1 VRAHSLA
8 RLRFAELFRMTIFI
22 GVLFVVAAGITLR
35 ADVLR
40 RRLSFQRAAGWR
52 LLTVLDVV
60 CVAATVGAA
69 LGLIPLAVVNG
80 GLPLYAPATWGIAA
94 AGLLAAFLWSEGR
107 RQLQFQRPA
116 GIVFG
121 EWLILGGA
129 YQLLETAIFG
139 GWPHV
144 PHGAVARTA
153 CGVAILMGGA
163 VIGVIVPRFVGRY
176 EGHHILDRVGEQ
188 EDFVQP
194 EYVGATAECPHPEW
208 WQMVD
213 SQSSELEVLDFLKS
227 IVITAKPRLIVE
239 TGTFIGYSAIKMAE
253 GLKANGFGKLITIE
267 FDPAIFA
274 KAKER
279 IDASGLGDWIEYRN
293 ASSLETPIDGTIDI
307 LFSDSHLTIREQEI
321 RRFLP
326 QIDARGLILVHDAS
340 SHFKVVREAALRL
353 EQEGLISV
361 VLLSTPRGLVIAQKR
376 EGRK

>member
-1 VRAHSLA
+1 
-8 RLRFAELFRMTIFI
+8 MTMLVYI
-22 GVLFVVAAGITLR
+22 LFVVGAGVILR
-35 ADVLR
+35 TDVQR
-40 RRLSFQRAAGWR
+40 RRLTFRKSAGWR
-52 LLTVLDVV
+52 LLTALDVASL
-60 CVAATVGAA
+60 AATVGVA
-69 LGLIPLAVVNG
+69 LGLIPVAVANG
-80 GLPLYAPATWGIAA
+80 SVPLYAPETWGIAA
-94 AGLLAAFLWSEGR
+94 AGLLAFFLWSEGR

-129 YQLLETAIFG
+129 YQLIETAVFDG
-139 GWPHV
+139 RAHV
-144 PHGAVARTA
+144 PHGAAAVVG
-153 CGVAILMGGA
+153 CVVAILAGGA
-163 VIGVIVPRFVGRY
+163 VIAIIVPRFVKRY
-176 EGHHILDRVGEQ
+176 EGHHILDRVSEQ

-194 EYVGATAECPHPEW
+194 EYVGATLECPHPEW

-227 IVITAKPRLIVE
+227 IVLTTKPRLIVE

-267 FDPAIFA
+267 FDPDIFV
-274 KAKER
+274 KAKQR
-279 IDASGLGDWIEYRN
+279 IDLSGLRDWIEYRN
-293 ASSLETPIDGTIDI
+293 ASSLETPIDGTIDL

-326 QIDARGLILVHDAS
+326 QIDPRGLILIHDAS

-376 EGRK
+376 AGRK

>member
-1 VRAHSLA
+1 
-8 RLRFAELFRMTIFI
+8 MTIYVC
-22 GVLFVVAAGITLR
+22 VLFVITAGVTLR
-35 ADVLR
+35 ADLLR
-40 RRLSFQRAAGWR
+40 RRLSLGRAAAWR
-52 LLTVLDVV
+52 WFTGLDVV
-60 CVAATVGAA
+60 CVAATVGGAF
-69 LGLIPLAVVNG
+69 GLIPLAILHGAV
-80 GLPLYAPATWGIAA
+80 PLYAPATWGIAA
-94 AGLLAAFLWSEGR
+94 AGLLAVFLWSEGR

-121 EWLILGGA
+121 EWLILAGA
-129 YQLLETAIFG
+129 YQLLQTAVFG
-139 GWPHV
+139 ERPHV
-144 PHGAVARTA
+144 PHGLPALTA
-153 CGVAILMGGA
+153 CGVAILAGGA
-163 VIGVIVPRFVGRY
+163 VIGVIVPRFVKRY
-176 EGHHILDRVGEQ
+176 EGHHILDRVSEQ

-194 EYVGATAECPHPEW
+194 EYVGATPECPHPEW

-326 QIDARGLILVHDAS
+326 QIDARGLLLVHDAS

-376 EGRK
+376 KGRK

>member
-1 VRAHSLA
+1 
-8 RLRFAELFRMTIFI
+8 MTIFV
-22 GVLFVVAAGITLR
+22 GVLFIVAAGITLR
-35 ADVLR
+35 ADLLR
-40 RRLSFQRAAGWR
+40 RRLSLGRAAGWR
-52 LLTVLDVV
+52 WLTAFDVA
-60 CVAATVGAA
+60 CVAAT
-69 LGLIPLAVVNG
+69 LGFAFGLVPEAVVNG
-80 GLPLYAPATWGIAA
+80 AVPLYAQTTWDIAA
-94 AGLLAAFLWSEGR
+94 AGLLAIFLWSEGR

-121 EWLILGGA
+121 EWLILMGV
-129 YQLLETAIFG
+129 YQLIETAVFG
-139 GWPHV
+139 ASPYV
-144 PHGAVARTA
+144 PHGWVALAA
-153 CGVAILMGGA
+153 CGAILVGGA
-163 VIGVIVPRFVGRY
+163 VIAVIVPRFVKRY
-176 EGHHILDRVGEQ
+176 EGLHILDRVSEQ
-188 EDFVQP
+188 EDFIQP
-194 EYVGATAECPHPEW
+194 EYVAATPECPHPEW

-227 IVITAKPRLIVE
+227 IVTTAKPRLIVE

-267 FDPAIFA
+267 FDPVIFA
-274 KAKER
+274 KAKQR

-326 QIDARGLILVHDAS
+326 QIDERGLILIHDAS
-340 SHFKVVREAALRL
+340 SYFKVVREAALRL

-376 EGRK
+376 AGRK

>member
-1 VRAHSLA
+1 
-8 RLRFAELFRMTIFI
+8 MTIF
-22 GVLFVVAAGITLR
+22 VYLLFVIAAGITLR
-35 ADVLR
+35 GDVLR
-40 RRLSFQRAAGWR
+40 RRLSFRSAAGWR
-52 LLTVLDVV
+52 LLTAFDVA

-69 LGLIPLAVVNG
+69 FGLIPFAIVKGSV
-80 GLPLYAPATWGIAA
+80 PLYAPATWGIAT

-107 RQLQFQRPA
+107 KQLQFQRPA

-121 EWLILGGA
+121 EWLILAGG
-129 YQLLETAIFG
+129 YQLIETAVFG
-139 GWPHV
+139 ERPRV
-144 PHGAVARTA
+144 PHGALALAA
-153 CGVAILMGGA
+153 CSVAIVAGGA
-163 VIGVIVPRFVGRY
+163 VIAVIVPRFVKRY
-176 EGHHILDRVGEQ
+176 EGHHILDRVSEQ

-194 EYVGATAECPHPEW
+194 EYVAATPECPHPEW

-213 SQSSELEVLDFLKS
+213 SQSSELEVLDFLKA
-227 IVITAKPRLIVE
+227 IVTTAKPRLIVE

-307 LFSDSHLTIREQEI
+307 FFSDSHLTIREQEI

-353 EQEGLISV
+353 EQEDLISV

>member
-1 VRAHSLA
+1 M
-8 RLRFAELFRMTIFI
+8 FAWALFI
-22 GVLFVVAAGITLR
+22 VAAGFTLR
-35 ADVLR
+35 ADLLR
-40 RRLSFQRAAGWR
+40 RRLSLGRAAGWR
-52 LLTVLDVV
+52 WLTALDVV
-60 CVAATVGAA
+60 CVAATLGAA
-69 LGLIPLAVVNG
+69 FGLIPLAVVNG
-80 GLPLYAPATWGIAA
+80 SVPLYAPATWGITAS
-94 AGLLAAFLWSEGR
+94 GLLAAFLWGEGR
-107 RQLQFQRPA
+107 KQLQFQRPA

-121 EWLILGGA
+121 ECLILGGA
-129 YQLLETAIFG
+129 YQLLETALFG
-139 GWPHV
+139 ERPSV
-144 PHGAVARTA
+144 PHGAATLA
-153 CGVAILMGGA
+153 TCGAAILAGGVLIA
-163 VIGVIVPRFVGRY
+163 GIVPRFVKRY
-176 EGHHILDRVGEQ
+176 EGHHILDRVSEQ
-188 EDFVQP
+188 ADFVQP
-194 EYVGATAECPHPEW
+194 EYVGATPECPHPEW

-227 IVITAKPRLIVE
+227 IVITAKPQLIVE

-279 IDASGLGDWIEYRN
+279 IDASGLGNWIEYRN
-293 ASSLETPIDGTIDI
+293 ASSLETPIEGTIDL

-340 SHFKVVREAALRL
+340 SHFEVVREAALRL

-376 EGRK
+376 AGRN

>member
-1 VRAHSLA
+1 
-8 RLRFAELFRMTIFI
+8 MTIFVF
-22 GVLFVVAAGITLR
+22 VLFVIAAGLTLR

-40 RRLSFQRAAGWR
+40 RGLSFRSAAGWR
-52 LLTVLDVV
+52 LLTAFDVA
-60 CVAATVGAA
+60 CVAATVGAVF
-69 LGLIPLAVVNG
+69 GLIPLAIVNG
-80 GLPLYAPATWGIAA
+80 GVPLYAPATWGIAA
-94 AGLLAAFLWSEGR
+94 AGLLAGFLWSEGR
-107 RQLQFQRPA
+107 HQLQFQRPA
-116 GIVFG
+116 GIVSG
-121 EWLILGGA
+121 EWLILAGG
-129 YQLLETAIFG
+129 YQLIETAAFG
-139 GWPHV
+139 DRPRV
-144 PHGAVARTA
+144 PHGAAALAA
-153 CGVAILMGGA
+153 CGLAILAGGA
-163 VIGVIVPRFVGRY
+163 VIAVIVPRFVKRY
-176 EGHHILDRVGEQ
+176 EGHHILDRVSEQ
-188 EDFVQP
+188 QDFVQP
-194 EYVGATAECPHPEW
+194 EYVGATPECPHPEW

-307 LFSDSHLTIREQEI
+307 FFSDSHLTIREQEI

-376 EGRK
+376 AGRK

>member
-1 VRAHSLA
+1 
-8 RLRFAELFRMTIFI
+8 MTIF
-22 GVLFVVAAGITLR
+22 VYALFVTAAGVTLR
-35 ADVLR
+35 ADLLR
-40 RRLSFQRAAGWR
+40 RRLSLQSAGGWR
-52 LLTVLDVV
+52 SLTVLDVG
-60 CVAATVGAA
+60 CVAATVGVAI
-69 LGLIPLAVVNG
+69 GLIPLAVVNG
-80 GLPLYAPATWGIAA
+80 SVPLYAPATWGIAS
-94 AGLLAAFLWSEGR
+94 AGLLAGFLWSEGR
-107 RQLQFQRPA
+107 HQLQFQRPA

-121 EWLILGGA
+121 EWLILAGG
-129 YQLLETAIFG
+129 YQLIETAVFG
-139 GWPHV
+139 DRPRV
-144 PHGAVARTA
+144 PHGAVALSA
-153 CGVAILMGGA
+153 CGVAILTGGA
-163 VIGVIVPRFVGRY
+163 VIAVIVPRFVKRY
-176 EGHHILDRVGEQ
+176 EGHHILDRVSEQ
-188 EDFVQP
+188 EDFIQP
-194 EYVGATAECPHPEW
+194 EYVGATPECPHPEW

-227 IVITAKPRLIVE
+227 IVITAKPQLIVE

-326 QIDARGLILVHDAS
+326 QIDPRGLILVHDAS

-361 VLLSTPRGLVIAQKR
+361 VLLSTPRGLLIAQKR

>member
-1 VRAHSLA
+1 
-8 RLRFAELFRMTIFI
+8 MTIFVC
-22 GVLFVVAAGITLR
+22 VLFAIAAGITMR
-35 ADVLR
+35 TDVLR

-69 LGLIPLAVVNG
+69 FALIPLAIVSG
-80 GLPLYAPATWGIAA
+80 GVPLYAPATWGSAA
-94 AGLLAAFLWSEGR
+94 AGSLAVFLWSEGR

-121 EWLILGGA
+121 EWLILAGA
-129 YQLLETAIFG
+129 YQLLETAVFG
-139 GWPHV
+139 ERPRV
-144 PHGAVARTA
+144 PHGAVAFIA
-153 CGVAILMGGA
+153 CGFAILVGGA
-163 VIGVIVPRFVGRY
+163 VIAVIVPRFVKRY
-176 EGHHILDRVGEQ
+176 EGHHILDRVSEQ

-194 EYVGATAECPHPEW
+194 EYVGATPECPHPEW

-213 SQSSELEVLDFLKS
+213 SQSSELEVLDFLKA

-267 FDPAIFA
+267 FDAAIFA

-279 IDASGLGDWIEYRN
+279 IDASGLGGWIEYRN

-307 LFSDSHLTIREQEI
+307 FFSDSHLTLREQEI

-376 EGRK
+376 AGRK

>member
-1 VRAHSLA
+1 MTFLLYVPFLLA
-8 RLRFAELFRMTIFI
+8 
-22 GVLFVVAAGITLR
+22 AAIALR

-40 RRLSFQRAAGWR
+40 RRLSFRSAAGWR
-52 LLTVLDVV
+52 LLTACDVA

-69 LGLIPLAVVNG
+69 FGLIPLAIVNG
-80 GLPLYAPATWGIAA
+80 SVPLYAPATWGIAA

-107 RQLQFQRPA
+107 HQLQFQRPA

-121 EWLILGGA
+121 EWLILASA
-129 YQLLETAIFG
+129 YQFLETAVFG
-139 GWPHV
+139 DRPRV
-144 PHGAVARTA
+144 PQGAVTLAV
-153 CGVAILMGGA
+153 CGAAILAGGA
-163 VIGVIVPRFVGRY
+163 VIAVIVPRFVKRY
-176 EGHHILDRVGEQ
+176 EGHHILDRVSEQ

-194 EYVGATAECPHPEW
+194 EYVGATPECPHPEW

-213 SQSSELEVLDFLKS
+213 SQSSELEILDFLKS

-239 TGTFIGYSAIKMAE
+239 TGTFIGYSAIKIAE

-267 FDPAIFA
+267 FDAAIFA

-279 IDASGLGDWIEYRN
+279 IDASGLADWIEYRN
-293 ASSLETPIDGTIDI
+293 ASSLETPIDGTIDL

-376 EGRK
+376 AGRK

>member
-1 VRAHSLA
+1 MTVFVYA
-8 RLRFAELFRMTIFI
+8 LFLI
-22 GVLFVVAAGITLR
+22 AAGVTLR
-35 ADVLR
+35 ADLLR
-40 RRLSFQRAAGWR
+40 RRLSIGKTAGWR
-52 LLTVLDVV
+52 WLTALDVT

-69 LGLIPLAVVNG
+69 FGLIPLAIVHG
-80 GLPLYAPATWGIAA
+80 GVPLDAPASWGIAA
-94 AGLLAAFLWSEGR
+94 AGLLAGFLWSEGR
-107 RQLQFQRPA
+107 HQLQFQRPA

-121 EWLILGGA
+121 EWLILAGG
-129 YQLLETAIFG
+129 YQLIETAVFG
-139 GWPHV
+139 GRPRV
-144 PHGAVARTA
+144 PHGAAALAA
-153 CGVAILMGGA
+153 CGVAILAGGA
-163 VIGVIVPRFVGRY
+163 VIAVIVPRFVKRY
-176 EGHHILDRVGEQ
+176 EGHHILDRVREQ

-194 EYVGATAECPHPEW
+194 EYVEATPECPHPEW

-227 IVITAKPRLIVE
+227 IVITAKPQLIVE

-279 IDASGLGDWIEYRN
+279 IDASGLGDCIEYRN

-376 EGRK
+376 AGRK